1 MKQVVLSGGIH
12 GLPVSET
19 NQLINQRIDLL
30 TGFLENPQPTGLKT
44 FPGTRG
50 VRESSVK
57 SAKGFGFRSHNSVNL
72 WTA

>member
-1 MKQVVLSGGIH
+1 MLSGGIH
-12 GLPVSET
+12 NLPVSKT

-30 TGFLENPQPTGLKT
+30 TGFLENPQPMGLKT

-57 SAKGFGFRSHNSVNL
+57 YLCQRIRL
-72 WTA
+72 LIP